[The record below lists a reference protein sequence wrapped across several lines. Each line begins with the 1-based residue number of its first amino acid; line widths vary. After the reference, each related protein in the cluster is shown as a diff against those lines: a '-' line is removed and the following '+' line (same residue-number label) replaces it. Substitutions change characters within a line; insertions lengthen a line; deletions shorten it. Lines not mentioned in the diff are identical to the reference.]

1 MPIEPVDPSKKTGGD
16 GNEKYTPNEK
26 RGPGKFDDVL
36 EKAKTDRVIEKEQI
50 RKMGDALDKAGV
62 PLPKPDTFPKTTAA
76 FEAIAKSDAE
86 RAERKAAKASGGGGG
101 GGMPK
106 LNRDI
111 TKNYKAGGRVKKFND
126 GGMSLEEKYPGAK
139 ITRAGPQ
146 PKPVEQPPKT
156 ILQEALREVKEAEY
170 RDLSKKAE
178 KAPYERKAEK
188 FEKTKGGGGGGGGIP
203 KVGSRRPLDMKKGG
217 SVSSAS
223 KRADG
228 CAIRGKTRA

>member
-16 GNEKYTPNEK
+16 GSEKYTPNEK

-36 EKAKTDRVIEKEQI
+36 EKAKTDRMVEKEQI

-86 RAERKAAKASGGGGG
+86 RAERKAEKARAEISRMAEEQRAKVESERPRTYTERLQDMGRLPKSGGGSGG

-111 TKNYKAGGRVKKFND
+111 TKNYK
-126 GGMSLEEKYPGAK
+126 
-139 ITRAGPQ
+139 
-146 PKPVEQPPKT
+146 
-156 ILQEALREVKEAEY
+156 
-170 RDLSKKAE
+170 
-178 KAPYERKAEK
+178 
-188 FEKTKGGGGGGGGIP
+188 KGGAV
-203 KVGSRRPLDMKKGG
+203 K
-217 SVSSAS
+217 SAS
-223 KRADG
+223 ARADG
-228 CAIRGKTRA
+228 CCIKGKTRA